1 MRKNKY
7 SPGCYLLQNV
17 AILEVGL
24 KDDRQYVVNLLFSN
38 PTLRLAF
45 GSAGTVIDFDKFES
59 IVATY
64 GKELIPVDEKKAEIV
79 GLLYG
84 SGV

>member
-1 MRKNKY
+1 MPKNKFQ
-7 SPGCYLLQNV
+7 SGCYLLQNV
-17 AILEVGL
+17 AIIELSVEN
-24 KDDRQYVVNLLFSN
+24 DTQYSVKMLFSN
-38 PTLRLAF
+38 PTLRLAL

-59 IVATY
+59 IVNTY
-64 GKELIPVDEKKAEIV
+64 GKELIPVDSTKAEIV